1 MSNYNELAK
10 TIIKN
15 VGGKE
20 NISSLTHCVT
30 RLRFQLI
37 DESKANDEV
46 LKNTAGI
53 VTVMRSAG
61 QYQVVIGSHVPDV
74 YKVVCEIAEIS
85 TEKPAAKSDK
95 KMTFMEK
102 FFDFVSGIM
111 LPSISILSASGIIK
125 GLNTL
130 LELAGLYSAES
141 SYYLLLDSIGD
152 AIFFFFPIILGY
164 NTAKKVKMNPY
175 IGMAIGAILCHPAI
189 NGVDMNFFGYK
200 MNATY
205 TSSMLPVIL
214 IVLLAAPLENFF
226 KDRLPKSI
234 KSFMTPMLVLLIAVP
249 IGYAIVGPFA
259 NAIGGFLGNGI
270 NALITLSPL
279 LAGLVIGAF
288 WQVFV
293 LFGVHIVLMMPSIM
307 NMIGGQPDMFM
318 AVVRIVSFAQI
329 AVVLAIILRTKDR
342 KLKDIAIPAF
352 ISGIFGVTEPAI
364 YGVTLP
370 RLKMFVVSCIGAGAG
385 GAVVGLLNVQAYT
398 LSGMGIFSLAGNIDS
413 AAGNFNNLINTV
425 IAILV
430 ASVVAFVI
438 AYVMYKDDK
447 VEEKI
452 EDEILVDNN
461 TEVLSSPLQ
470 GTMVPLSSLKDDAF
484 AQEIMGKGIAIDPT
498 EGKLFAPCDGTVMT
512 VFPTKHAIG
521 LVSEKGSEILIH
533 MGMDTVRLDGKYF
546 DTVVEQGQKIKK
558 GDLLATFDIE
568 KIHEAGYSLETPV
581 IITNTK
587 DYSDIVAKGEKT
599 TNVGDELLTLMV

>member
-1 MSNYNELAK
+1 MSNYDELAK
-10 TIIKN
+10 AIIEN

-20 NISSLTHCVT
+20 NIVSLTHCVT
-30 RLRFQLI
+30 RLRFQLA
-37 DESKANDEV
+37 DEAKANDDA
-46 LKNTAGI
+46 LKNMSGV
-53 VTVMRSAG
+53 VTVMHSGG

-74 YKVVCEIAEIS
+74 YKEVCEQAGIS
-85 TEKPAAKSDK
+85 NQKAPESEK
-95 KMTFMEK
+95 KMTAMEK
-102 FFDFVSGIM
+102 FFDIISGIM
-111 LPSISILSASGIIK
+111 LPSIAILSASGIIK

-130 LELAGLYSAES
+130 VQLAGLYSADS
-141 SYYLLLDSIGD
+141 SYFLLFDSIGD
-152 AIFFFFPIILGY
+152 AMFYFFPVILGY

-175 IGMAIGAILCHPAI
+175 LGMTIGAILCHPAI

-200 MNATY
+200 MNVTY

-214 IVLLAAPLENFF
+214 IILLAAPLERFLNE
-226 KDRLPKSI
+226 KLPKTI
-234 KSFMTPMLVLLIAVP
+234 KSFTAPMLVLLIAVP
-249 IGYAIVGPFA
+249 IGYILVGPLA
-259 NAIGGFLGNGI
+259 NAVGGVLGSGI
-270 NALITLSPL
+270 TALIVLSPV
-279 LAGLVIGAF
+279 LAGIIIGAF

-307 NMIGGQPDMFM
+307 NLIAGQPDMFLG
-318 AVVRIVSFAQI
+318 VVKIVSFAQT
-329 AVVLAIILRTKDR
+329 AVVLAIILKTKDK
-342 KLKDIAIPAF
+342 KLKEISIPAF

-370 RLKMFVVSCIGAGAG
+370 RLKMFIISCIGGGVAG
-385 GAVVGLLNVQAYT
+385 GIVGLLDVKVYNMG
-398 LSGMGIFSLAGNIDS
+398 GMGIFALPGNIDPAS
-413 AAGNFNNLINTV
+413 GNFNNLINTL
-425 IAILV
+425 IAIGV
-430 ASVVAFVI
+430 SSVVAFALAFVLF
-438 AYVMYKDDK
+438 KDDK

-546 DTVVEQGQKIKK
+546 DTVVEQGQKVKK